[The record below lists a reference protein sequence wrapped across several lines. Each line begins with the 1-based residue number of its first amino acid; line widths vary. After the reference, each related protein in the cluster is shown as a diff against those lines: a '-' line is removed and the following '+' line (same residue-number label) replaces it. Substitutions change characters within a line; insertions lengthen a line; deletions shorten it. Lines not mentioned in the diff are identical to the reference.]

1 MVTHEQSTQG
11 VDTVVKCLVEV
22 LHKGRRDLLGA
33 HGPLFVVFEVGGAW
47 YDI

>member
-33 HGPLFVVFEVGGAW
+33 HGPCLLFLRLEVVGT
-47 YDI
+47 I